1 MERNLKAIRAL
12 TYAAVAAFASFGAFF
27 CAFYAPYQTGLF
39 AYARE
44 GYAMQ
49 PLRVF
54 ALCLDWAC
62 SLPCFAVLVL
72 AVSCGRRVGKGGF
85 FCKETVREL
94 KIGGLILIADCLAFL
109 VGNLVLV
116 LLLRDLGAEVLYCF
130 LAIVGGVVG
139 GCMFF
144 SSGAVSSS
152 IAYKED
158 SEAFV

>member
-1 MERNLKAIRAL
+1 MERILKAIRAL
-12 TYAAVAAFASFGAFF
+12 TYAAVVAFASFGVFF

-62 SLPCFAVLVL
+62 SLPGFAVLVL
-72 AVSCGRRVGKGGF
+72 AASCGKRIGKGGF
-85 FCKETVREL
+85 FCRETVREL

-109 VGNLVLV
+109 VGNKLLGMRRLPVLRRIHGEIPDEIR
-116 LLLRDLGAEVLYCF
+116 LRRDAAELFRDLVQF
-130 LAIVGGVVG
+130 RT
-139 GCMFF
+139 
-144 SSGAVSSS
+144 
-152 IAYKED
+152 
-158 SEAFV
+158 